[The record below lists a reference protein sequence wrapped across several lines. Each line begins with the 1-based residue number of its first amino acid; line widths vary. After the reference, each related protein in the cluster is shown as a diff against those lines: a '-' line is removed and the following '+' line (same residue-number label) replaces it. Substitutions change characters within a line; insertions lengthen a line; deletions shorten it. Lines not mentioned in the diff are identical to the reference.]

1 MEERIA
7 VIGLGYVGLPI
18 ALAFARKFKDTVG
31 FDVKESRVES
41 ATCGPTFNTGACK
54 ARNGMNHTLVRDGTA
69 TALRVRGVL
78 DALSCPE
85 LRPVLDLLAGLENG
99 DITVDLSEL
108 RLIDSSGV
116 GALVM
121 LYKRV
126 RANGGLVKFVGVTAQ
141 PLVIFKLLRLD
152 RALELS

>member
-1 MEERIA
+1 
-7 VIGLGYVGLPI
+7 
-18 ALAFARKFKDTVG
+18 
-31 FDVKESRVES
+31 
-41 ATCGPTFNTGACK
+41 
-54 ARNGMNHTLVRDGTA
+54 MNHTLVQEDGA
-69 TALRVRGVL
+69 TVLRVRGEL

-85 LRPVLDLLAGLENG
+85 LRPVLDALAAQGRCA
-99 DITVDLSEL
+99 ITVDLSEL

-116 GALVM
+116 GAMVA

-126 RANGGLVKFVGVTAQ
+126 RANGGEVKFVGVTAQ